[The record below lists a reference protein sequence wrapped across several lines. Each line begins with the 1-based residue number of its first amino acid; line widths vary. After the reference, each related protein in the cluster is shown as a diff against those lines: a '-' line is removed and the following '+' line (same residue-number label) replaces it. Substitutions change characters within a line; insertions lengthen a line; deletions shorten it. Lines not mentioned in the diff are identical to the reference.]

1 MAQDKLKWGI
11 LGTGNIARVFAK
23 GLANCATGELYAV
36 ASRTRAK
43 AQAFGMEFN
52 VPVQYG
58 DYDALLADP
67 KVQVVYL
74 ALPHV
79 FHSDW
84 AVRAAKAGKHILCE
98 KPASINHAQASAMVE
113 AARSN
118 DVFLMEA
125 FMYRCHPQTARMIE
139 LLRAKAIGEVRV
151 IQGTFSFQAEYDPAN
166 GAFSNAMGGGG
177 ILDVGCYPVSMA
189 RLIAGT
195 VLGKPYAEPIEVSG
209 AAHIGERS
217 GIDEWAVCCMKF
229 PGGILAQVSTG
240 VFLPQENVVRI
251 FGSEGDIMIPSP
263 WVPGGRDPG
272 ITRIF
277 LRKRG
282 EKQPQELIL
291 ETTTGLCAMQAD
303 AVAAGI
309 PKRQSPAMDWGDT
322 LGNMRALDLWRKAA
336 GIKYPADMPADNI

>member
-1 MAQDKLKWGI
+1 MAQDKLRWGI

-23 GLANCATGELYAV
+23 GLASCATGELYAV
-36 ASRTRAK
+36 ASRTTDK
-43 AQAFGMEFN
+43 AQAFGNEFN
-52 VPVQYG
+52 VAARYG
-58 DYDALLADP
+58 SYEELLADP

-79 FHSDW
+79 SHSEW
-84 AVRAAKAGKHILCE
+84 AIKAAEAGKHILCE
-98 KPASINHAQASAMVE
+98 KPAAINQAQVGAMVE
-113 AARSN
+113 AARRK

-125 FMYRCHPQTARMIE
+125 FMYRCHPQTARLVE
-139 LLRAKAIGEVRV
+139 LIRAKAIGEVRV

-177 ILDVGCYPVSMA
+177 VLDVGCYPVSMA

-195 VLGKPYAEPIEVSG
+195 ALGKAYAEPIEVSG
-209 AAHIGERS
+209 SAHIGEKS
-217 GIDEWAVCCMKF
+217 GIDEWAVCSMKF

-240 VFLPQENVVRI
+240 VFLAQENVVRI

-263 WVPGGRDPG
+263 WVPGGREPG

-291 ETTTGLCAMQAD
+291 ETQTGLCAMLAD
-303 AVAAGI
+303 AVAVGI
-309 PKRQSPAMDWGDT
+309 PKRQSPAMDWEDS
-322 LGNMRALDLWRKAA
+322 LGNARTLDLWRKAA
-336 GIKYPADMPADNI
+336 GIKYPADVPGGKV

>member
-36 ASRTRAK
+36 ASRTQAK
-43 AQAFGMEFN
+43 AQAFGGEFN

-58 DYDALLADP
+58 DYEALLADP

-84 AVRAAKAGKHILCE
+84 AARAAKAGKHILCE
-98 KPASINHAQASAMVE
+98 KPASINHAQAAAMVD
-113 AARSN
+113 AARKN

-125 FMYRCHPQTARMIE
+125 FMYRCHPQTARLVE

-177 ILDVGCYPVSMA
+177 VLDVGCYPVSMA

-209 AAHIGERS
+209 SAHIGERS

-240 VFLPQENVVRI
+240 VFLAQENVVRI

-263 WVPGGRDPG
+263 WVPGGRAPG
-272 ITRIF
+272 VTRIF

-291 ETTTGLCAMQAD
+291 ETKTGLCAMLAD

-336 GIKYPADMPADNI
+336 GIKYQADGQSSG